1 MDKDQETKKLH
12 LQSELQ
18 NVQCNSSTDVK
29 LEEIDSFWNYNLK
42 QSGSVNIEDLFQIQ
56 AEDNSTQEQIASKLK
71 QFLKPQIE
79 NFLKVNRRNVKLIK
93 YPKAQWNSNLSVQTK
108 VGKSL
113 QLSEQQAPYSTHE
126 NQVIVHNIA
135 PQLIHQYTNYLKID
149 QNIKRQETQDLNF
162 KYNFTSELREKY
174 KHDVLKVNKQFWRSQ
189 EGVKEMIT
197 LNKKYAL
204 NQMDFI
210 QIYSQYLYLI
220 EKQNISKLSLEEI
233 YEYLQQQIIKKNVT
247 IEINLNSLI
256 QIYLQLQNNQFSEI
270 KQTIFQK
277 INLIQQFDL
286 TAIQN
291 LSFKSFRTN
300 EYLQKDFAFICN
312 SCSLYKN
319 KCKCKFNNHLAQI
332 KNFLEF
338 CCILNQKP
346 NTKKPQWCLDVIKAN
361 AQNQCG
367 ERCYKNK
374 NNFELLRKK
383 SNNNELNEEF
393 QPITIDRDPCL
404 LAQIYE
410 QDCMSIFTQA
420 RYRYKEI
427 KEQYLQSLKQ
437 IQENQDKAA
446 LVNYPFN
453 NANLYIPCCHQQD
466 FKCENCNCDQFCSKY
481 CDCQQDWCSK
491 KLKGCACK
499 DRCSIDSKCSC
510 RRDNVECDPLVCKCC
525 TLDSNLVCSNT
536 QILINNVKPTL
547 LGRSGVCNGI
557 GVFARNYIMK
567 DELIIL
573 YIGEVLIDDEDEI
586 RDQFDDTFTFY
597 NYSLNDDK
605 YSLESRFC
613 GNESR
618 FINHNSSNLMNC
630 KTRQI
635 FSSGKF
641 QLAIYALKDIYPE
654 QEILLNYNEGDQI
667 NRDLNNWVDINTQ
680 YWNYR
685 QTTLIG
691 KK

>member
-12 LQSELQ
+12 QQCQLQ
-18 NVQCNSSTDVK
+18 NLQCYTQTDAK

-42 QSGSVNIEDLFQIQ
+42 QSSSVNIEDLFQIQ
-56 AEDNSTQEQIASKLK
+56 IEDNSTLEQIASKMK

-93 YPKAQWNSNLSVQTK
+93 YPKVQWNSDLSIQKKGVNLLSF
-108 VGKSL
+108 SDL
-113 QLSEQQAPYSTHE
+113 QAGYRTNE
-126 NQVIVHNIA
+126 NQVIIHNIA

-174 KHDVLKVNKQFWRSQ
+174 KLDILKVNKELWRSQ
-189 EGVKEMIT
+189 DGINEMIM

-210 QIYSQYLYLI
+210 QIYSQYLYII
-220 EKQNISKLSLEEI
+220 EKENISKLSFDEI
-233 YEYLQQQIIKKNVT
+233 SKYLQKQIIKKNVN

-256 QIYLQLQNNQFSEI
+256 QIYLQLQNKQFSI
-270 KQTIFQK
+270 VKQTIFQK

-291 LSFKSFRTN
+291 LSFKSYRTN
-300 EYLQKDFAFICN
+300 QYLLEDLAFICN
-312 SCSLYKN
+312 SCSQYRN
-319 KCKCKFNNHLAQI
+319 KCKCTFINKLAQI
-332 KNFLEF
+332 RNLLEF
-338 CCILNQKP
+338 CSILNYKRD
-346 NTKKPQWCLDVIKAN
+346 KKKLSWYYYILKAN
-361 AQNQCG
+361 HQNNCG
-367 ERCYKNK
+367 EKCYKNN
-374 NNFELLRKK
+374 NNFEQLKK
-383 SNNNELNEEF
+383 KPDNSSFSEEY
-393 QPITIDRDPCL
+393 QSIIIDRDPCL
-404 LAQIYE
+404 LAQIYNK
-410 QDCMSIFTQA
+410 DCLSIFLQA
-420 RYRYKEI
+420 RQRCDEI
-427 KEQYLQSLKQ
+427 KRQYLQSIKQ

-446 LVNYPFN
+446 LINYPFN
-453 NANLYIPCCHQQD
+453 NANLYIPCCHKQD
-466 FKCENCNCDQFCSKY
+466 YKCENCNCDQFCSKY

-491 KLKGCACK
+491 KLKGCTCK

-510 RRDNVECDPLVCKCC
+510 RIDNVECDPLLCNCC
-525 TLDSNLVCSNT
+525 SFSSNFICSNI
-536 QILINNVKPTL
+536 QILINNVQPTL
-547 LGRSGVCNGI
+547 LGRSGVCNGL

-597 NYSLNDDK
+597 NYQLNEDK
-605 YSLESRFC
+605 YTLESRFC

-618 FINHNSSNLMNC
+618 FINHNSKDLMNC

-641 QLAIYALKDIYPE
+641 QLAIYALKDIQPE

-667 NRDLNNWVDINTQ
+667 NKDLNNWVDINSQ
-680 YWNYR
+680 YWEYK

-691 KK
+691 LK